1 MSDKLQLVALGR
13 LVRYAK
19 LGDSERD
26 KLKLIEHCVTLNK
39 NMAGQRATTL
49 FPEMV
54 DFADPTAGS
63 PVSAPL
69 ANRVRPRSLAEF
81 VGQEHLVGEGRVL
94 RRLIEGGGTLPSMI
108 FWGPPGTGKT
118 TLARLLAEKTDARFV
133 ALSAVFSGVKDLRAA
148 IAEARLDRRRGRR
161 TILFVDEIHRFNKAQ
176 QDALLPSVED
186 GTVTLIGATT
196 ENPSFEVIS
205 ALLSRSRVVVLNPLS
220 EAEVQ
225 TIVRRALADE
235 ERGLGSFHPEI
246 SDRLISQLA
255 HSSGGDARM
264 ALAAIEA
271 AVEAT
276 APNTDNTRSITED
289 TLVEA
294 LGRAQFAYD
303 KGGEEHYNLASALIK
318 SLRNS
323 DVNAALYWLARMIE
337 GGADPI
343 FIARRL
349 CILASEDIG
358 LADPQ
363 AMVQAAAAADIV
375 QLIGMPEGLFPLT
388 QATIYLARAPKSN
401 GVLRAYSAA
410 NKDAVETAREPV
422 PLHLRNAVTPLMK
435 HLGYGKDY
443 RYVHSD
449 AEAKEEMPCLPEK
462 LIGRVYYDQDRTTED
477 TEKGREKS
485 K

>member
-1 MSDKLQLVALGR
+1 
-13 LVRYAK
+13 VR
-19 LGDSERD
+19 DSAS
-26 KLKLIEHCVTLNK
+26 K
-39 NMAGQRATTL
+39 TL
-49 FPEMV
+49 FPDLRDEP
-54 DFADPTAGS
+54 DTSTISSAAP
-63 PVSAPL
+63 APL
-69 ANRVRPRSLAEF
+69 ADRMRPRTLEEF
-81 VGQEHLVGEGRVL
+81 VGQEQLVGEGRVL
-94 RRLIEGGGTLPSMI
+94 RRLIQGAGTLPSMI

-118 TLARLLAEKTDARFV
+118 TLARLLAERTNASFV
-133 ALSAVFSGVKDLRAA
+133 ALSAVFSGVKDLRSA

-176 QDALLPSVED
+176 QDALLPAVKD

-205 ALLSRSRVVVLNPLS
+205 ALLSRSRILTLNPLS
-220 EAEVQ
+220 EKEVE
-225 TIVRRALADE
+225 TIIRRALANE
-235 ERGLGSFHPEI
+235 ERGLATLHPEI
-246 SDRLISQLA
+246 SDQLIQRLANSA
-255 HSSGGDARM
+255 GGDARM
-264 ALAAIEA
+264 ALAALEA
-271 AVEAT
+271 AVEST
-276 APNTDNTRSITED
+276 KPDKRGERVITDE

-323 DVNAALYWLARMIE
+323 DVNASLYWLARMIE
-337 GGADPI
+337 GGADPV
-343 FIARRL
+343 FIVRRL

-363 AMVQAAAAADIV
+363 AMVQAAAAAEIV

-401 GVLRAYSAA
+401 AVLRAYSAA

-435 HLGYGKDY
+435 HLGYGKEY
-443 RYVHSD
+443 RYVHND
-449 AEAKEEMPCLPEK
+449 AAAKDEMNSLPEK
-462 LIGRVYYDQDRTTED
+462 LRGRVYFESDQTTED
-477 TEKGREKS
+477 TEKDK
-485 K
+485 

>member
-1 MSDKLQLVALGR
+1 MR
-13 LVRYAK
+13 
-19 LGDSERD
+19 DSAS
-26 KLKLIEHCVTLNK
+26 K
-39 NMAGQRATTL
+39 TL
-49 FPEMV
+49 FPDLRDEP
-54 DFADPTAGS
+54 DTSTIGS
-63 PVSAPL
+63 AAPAPL
-69 ANRVRPRSLAEF
+69 ADRMRPRTLEEF
-81 VGQEHLVGEGRVL
+81 VGQEQLVGEGRVL
-94 RRLIEGGGTLPSMI
+94 RRLIQGAGTLPSMI

-118 TLARLLAEKTDARFV
+118 TLARLLAERTNASFV
-133 ALSAVFSGVKDLRAA
+133 ALSAVFSGVKDLRSA

-176 QDALLPSVED
+176 QDALLPAVED

-205 ALLSRSRVVVLNPLS
+205 ALLSRSRILTLNPLS
-220 EAEVQ
+220 EKEVE
-225 TIVRRALADE
+225 TIIRRALANE
-235 ERGLGSFHPEI
+235 ERGLATLHPEI
-246 SDRLISQLA
+246 SDQLIQRLANSG
-255 HSSGGDARM
+255 GGDARM
-264 ALAAIEA
+264 ALAALEA
-271 AVEAT
+271 AVEST
-276 APNTDNTRSITED
+276 KPDKRGERVITDE

-323 DVNAALYWLARMIE
+323 DVNASLYWLARMIE
-337 GGADPI
+337 GGADPV
-343 FIARRL
+343 FIVRRL

-363 AMVQAAAAADIV
+363 AMVQAAAAAEIV

-401 GVLRAYSAA
+401 AVLRAYSAA

-435 HLGYGKDY
+435 HLGYGKEY
-443 RYVHSD
+443 RYVHND
-449 AEAKEEMPCLPEK
+449 AAAKDEMNSLPEK
-462 LIGRVYYDQDRTTED
+462 LRGKVYFESDQTTED
-477 TEKGREKS
+477 TEKDK
-485 K
+485 